1 MPPRRNYIRFFSV
14 MTLAVE
20 KKVSQL
26 IGYVWQLS
34 PHAVGEMQERML
46 MDLTSKLREAIDHLQ
61 LRWTDKREEILVPHF
76 EGVRGSVAKTN
87 ATGEAALRKAE
98 QFVVRGNN
106 GRSLSRAIDSQSDR
120 LDRLDNTLKPPGPLT
135 RNMMLKEANNSIMKF
150 DEWFKWNTAILSK
163 KDNVTQRVLLENFLD
178 ERLLSKIK
186 SDITVTNTTP
196 I

>member
-1 MPPRRNYIRFFSV
+1 

-120 LDRLDNTLKPPGPLT
+120 LDRLDNTLKPAGPLT